1 MKEKEVMRYMLP
13 KYHSE
18 DSAAESLKETRLGQM
33 ADQETVEDWAR
44 LGKKILQII
53 RLVGHLSVRER
64 EEAKLIP

>member
-53 RLVGHLSVRER
+53 
-64 EEAKLIP
+64 